1 MHICCTYL
9 IKVMGNI
16 VKFGKKIEQNKHLA
30 RTFTGHIIFRN
41 MFVFWSF
48 YQKPGDNLSARK
60 GKDKNE

>member
-1 MHICCTYL
+1 
-9 IKVMGNI
+9 MGNI